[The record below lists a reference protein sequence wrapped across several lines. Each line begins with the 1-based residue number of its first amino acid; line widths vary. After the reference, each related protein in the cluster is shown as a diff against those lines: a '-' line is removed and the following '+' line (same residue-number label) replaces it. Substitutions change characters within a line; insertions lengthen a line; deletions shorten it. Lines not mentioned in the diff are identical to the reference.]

1 MFQIFSQLFS
11 WFLFLTF
18 YIYFLYFCVYS
29 FYFIYTP
36 VGFCVYAVGCEVQ
49 DAWLAGCVGQCVGF
63 GAGRLCHQFMLCTLS
78 TASWPIA
85 AEPSFA
91 NVRDRSYGTLLTVVR
106 KLDLP
111 MSLFAYRYK
120 CVIKMSSRTC
130 YPHMGPDPSW
140 RMSQACGEDLKDV
153 QGRSSP
159 WPPP

>member
-18 YIYFLYFCVYS
+18 YIYSLYSCVYS
-29 FYFIYTP
+29 FYFNYTP
-36 VGFCVYAVGCEVQ
+36 IGFCVY
-49 DAWLAGCVGQCVGF
+49 AWLAGCVGQCVGF
-63 GAGRLCHQFMLCTLS
+63 GAGRLCHQFVLRTLS
-78 TASWPIA
+78 AASWPIA
-85 AEPSFA
+85 VEPSFA
-91 NVRDRSYGTLLTVVR
+91 NVRDRPYGTLLTVVR

-130 YPHMGPDPSW
+130 YSQMGPDSSW
-140 RMSQACGEDLKDV
+140 RMSQACGEDLKGV